1 MGSLCIILQK
11 NRKQLLRSV
20 YVYVAYWTF
29 LIFGRGKNASDG
41 IIWRTPCSTSA
52 DPLGVADP
60 RLKTSAL
67 KALSLLLLTQIYSYQ
82 LTDVLLISRFTFE
95 FILVIIFAII
105 LEHKISL
112 SHTHT
117 NLLVSKMCVVFNES
131 TSGQI

>member
-1 MGSLCIILQK
+1 M

-29 LIFGRGKNASDG
+29 FIFGRGKNASDE

-67 KALSLLLLTQIYSYQ
+67 GLNHTLQSDCLSSEHRIMWLHSQVSQRQSSGNILKAPDHNT
-82 LTDVLLISRFTFE
+82 R
-95 FILVIIFAII
+95 
-105 LEHKISL
+105 
-112 SHTHT
+112 
-117 NLLVSKMCVVFNES
+117 
-131 TSGQI
+131 